1 MFSCEFFDIS
11 KNTFFDRAP
20 LVAALYL
27 EKSIL
32 TWRLLAI
39 WSRGVSRAAATS
51 KMKYFGIIYP
61 LHLGCCSSPISK
73 KQFLNLKN
81 NHLIVSHHKVLL
93 CVENHSKP
101 NEMEK
106 QRKKSFKI
114 SAKTYHSLIRGVAP
128 NPLMKKVRAK
138 Y

>member
-1 MFSCEFFDIS
+1 M
-11 KNTFFDRAP
+11 TFLRIPF
-20 LVAALYL
+20 LIEHL
-27 EKSIL
+27 
-32 TWRLLAI
+32 WWLLCTLKKKYSDLKTTCHI
-39 WSRGVSRAAATS
+39 SRGVSRAAAIS

-138 Y
+138 YK